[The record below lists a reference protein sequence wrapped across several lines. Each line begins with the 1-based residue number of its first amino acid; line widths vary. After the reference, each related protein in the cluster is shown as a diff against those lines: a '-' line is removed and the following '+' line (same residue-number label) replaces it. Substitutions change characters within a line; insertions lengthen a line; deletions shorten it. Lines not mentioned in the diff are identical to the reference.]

1 MAKNPS
7 DLLTIGEIAKRS
19 DVSIAAVRFYEAK
32 GLIESIRTNGN
43 QRRYMRHILR
53 KVALIK
59 VSQQVG
65 ISLAEIFEIFEK
77 LPRNRIPNR
86 EDWEF
91 ISLSWKAH
99 LQNKIDILNNLQN
112 QLDTCIGCGCLSLT
126 NCPLRNPDDQ
136 FSVDPEAH
144 PYWEESK

>member
-1 MAKNPS
+1 MAKNLS

-19 DVSIAAVRFYEAK
+19 NVSITAIRFYEAK

-53 KVALIK
+53 KIALIK

-65 ISLAEIFEIFEK
+65 ISLAEIFEK
-77 LPRNRIPNR
+77 LPKNRVPNR
-86 EDWEF
+86 EDWDL

-112 QLDTCIGCGCLSLT
+112 QLDACIGCGCLSLK

-136 FSVDPEAH
+136 FSENPEAH

>member
-1 MAKNPS
+1 MAKDPS

-19 DVSIAAVRFYEAK
+19 NVSITAIRFYEAK

-53 KVALIK
+53 KIALIK

-86 EDWEF
+86 EDWDL
-91 ISLSWKAH
+91 ISLSWKSH

-112 QLDTCIGCGCLSLT
+112 QLDACIGCGCLSLK

-136 FSVDPEAH
+136 FSADPEAH